1 LEKEVKRYK
10 GPNGGQQGRFA
21 TLQELALLLRPRNI
35 PAPHPV
41 IVGATQPSGGAAA
54 PVAKDAGKI
63 IIKQQVK
70 QIIGPQRR
78 RKAKADA
85 GNKTALKSK
94 KAEYAALKRQVRKRL
109 TAEKKAAFQKAAA
122 DIKKLPAKERKAKIA
137 ALKKDH
143 KDKLTELVKQMP
155 ALGRRKMNEII
166 ALLKRIKQIKW

>member
-1 LEKEVKRYK
+1 
-10 GPNGGQQGRFA
+10 
-21 TLQELALLLRPRNI
+21 
-35 PAPHPV
+35 V
-41 IVGATQPSGGAAA
+41 IVGATQPSGGGAAA

-63 IIKQQVK
+63 VIKQQVK
-70 QIIGPQRR
+70 QIVGPRRR

-85 GNKTALKSK
+85 GNKAALKAK
-94 KAEYAALKRQVRKRL
+94 KAEYATLKRQVRKRL
-109 TAEKKAAFQKAAA
+109 TAEKKAAYQKAAA
-122 DIKKLPAKERKAKIA
+122 GIKKLPAKERKAKMA